1 MPTASQKPAFA
12 RSHRPSASIDLR
24 LLTRAKPL
32 PVLPQGASVLLNA
45 LSDATLPFDKL
56 ADTLENFPTI
66 VARLLSLAN
75 SPWSSPASPVTS
87 LDSAI
92 TRLGLDTVRSVSIAL
107 TIAAPFNPVRCAA
120 FSAHRYWCSALLA
133 AHTASRIAVA
143 TRSTI
148 ALSSPAVRT
157 AGLMHN
163 LGVLWLAD
171 ALPRETD
178 RALSIA
184 AENAMTTVNEALKS
198 TCGISHSL
206 AGAAL
211 SDAWRIPQP
220 IAAGMSYHLPAPA
233 GTMEEKFARL
243 IRLVAAMVSSNYNES
258 TTGIDPALYEILD
271 IDTDIYVEAYDDL
284 ECTFPVI
291 EELVDSLFHRKNQH
305 IQ

>member
-1 MPTASQKPAFA
+1 MPTASQRPALA
-12 RSHRPSASIDLR
+12 SGHRPSASIDLR
-24 LLTRAKPL
+24 LLTRVKPL
-32 PVLPQGASVLLNA
+32 PVLPNGTPVLLNA
-45 LSDATLPFDKL
+45 LSDAAMPFDEL
-56 ADTLENFPTI
+56 ADTLGNFPTI

-92 TRLGLDTVRSVSIAL
+92 ARLGLDTVRSVSIAL
-107 TIAAPFNPVRCAA
+107 TLAAPFNPVRCAA
-120 FSAHRYWCSALLA
+120 FSARRYWCSALLA

-148 ALSSPAVRT
+148 GFSSPVART

-184 AENAMTTVNEALKS
+184 AENPMTSVNEALMS
-198 TCGISHSL
+198 TCGFSYSQ

-211 SDAWRIPQP
+211 SDAWQIPQP
-220 IAAGMSYHLPAPA
+220 IASGMAYHLPAPA
-233 GTMEEKFARL
+233 GTMEERFARL
-243 IRLVAAMVSSNYNES
+243 ITLVAAMVSCNYNEL
-258 TTGIDPALYEILD
+258 TTGIDSVLYEILD
-271 IDTDIYVEAYDDL
+271 IDTEIYVHAYDDL
-284 ECTFPVI
+284 ERTFPVI
-291 EELVDSLFHRKNQH
+291 QELVDTLFHC
-305 IQ
+305 